1 MKISIISN
9 KQSHTRGNQRHLLQC
24 SCRPGNQ
31 RAHAATA
38 ACASGGGAH
47 ASATEQHQLSAS
59 TVSQVRP
66 PQAVAARPTGGARS
80 QQGLSARQRP
90 RQGWPPRPV
99 AAGPT
104 WPAPF
109 RRAATHCGESVRL
122 GWPPPAVAAGP
133 AASWR
138 GGRCHVSPTA
148 PAATAEGVL
157 FVKLIQR

>member
-1 MKISIISN
+1 MLKRRILSVILVLAMLIPAAYAA
-9 KQSHTRGNQRHLLQC
+9 QPAQDGMRGVW
-24 SCRPGNQ
+24 
-31 RAHAATA
+31 
-38 ACASGGGAH
+38 
-47 ASATEQHQLSAS
+47 
-59 TVSQVRP
+59 VSSVVNIDYP
-66 PQAVAARPTGGARS
+66 S

-104 WPAPF
+104 WPALF
-109 RRAATHCGESVRL
+109 RRGAVSSWESVRL

-138 GGRCHVSPTA
+138 GGRCHVSPAA